1 VVVLKRAVST
11 PGPQFPIRRNTALL
25 AAATACYAGLGQ
37 LVAAVATLTFV
48 LVTGIESLLGLG
60 PALVIGTA
68 ALAAFPAGRA
78 MDRFGRVPVLAAGF
92 LSGGVGSILIGIGAR
107 TVSTPLVLAG
117 FVLVGTAN
125 GAILLIRTPAGDMYP
140 DRRGR
145 GVSLVLFGAVFG
157 AALGPLVFTPLFGGR
172 ELEPDALLVPW
183 LVAAGIM
190 LLGVAFVL
198 GVRPD
203 PRRIAEALTGHDPAE
218 PATAAAPL
226 GVILRRPGV
235 VPSLVAA
242 VASWSVMVA
251 VMNLTGYVVIGHG
264 HHQHQLFPIV
274 SAHLVG
280 MFGLVLV
287 VGDLIDRIGRRQ
299 ALVGGLL
306 LIGVSCVSLVWIESI
321 AATAL
326 ALFGLGL
333 GWNFSFVAATAELA
347 DRTSAVERGRMLGFN
362 DLLSGVCG
370 ASLALI
376 GGYTF
381 SEAGVAALGV
391 GATLIAV
398 APVLWILVRGVPRP
412 VTETG

>member
-1 VVVLKRAVST
+1 VSVPNARAEL
-11 PGPQFPIRRNTALL
+11 PIRRNTALL
-25 AAATACYAGLGQ
+25 GAATACFAGLSQ

-68 ALAAFPAGRA
+68 AVAAFPAGRA

-92 LSGGVGSILIGIGAR
+92 TAGAVGSMLIGIGAR
-107 TVSTPLVLAG
+107 AVSTPLVLAG

-140 DRRGR
+140 HRRER

-157 AALGPLVFTPLFGGR
+157 AALGPLVFTPLFGGK

-183 LVAAGIM
+183 LVAAGLM
-190 LLGVAFVL
+190 LLGLAFVL
-198 GVRPD
+198 AVRPD
-203 PRRIAEALTGHDPAE
+203 PKRIAEMLTVGEQAPPPSA
-218 PATAAAPL
+218 PAPL
-226 GVILRRPGV
+226 GAILRRPGV
-235 VPSLVAA
+235 VPALIAA

-287 VGDLIDRIGRRQ
+287 VGDLISRIGRRQ
-299 ALVGGLL
+299 ALLGGLL
-306 LIGVSCVSLVWIESI
+306 LIGVSCASLIWVESI
-321 AATAL
+321 AATAV

-347 DRTSAVERGRMLGFN
+347 DRTTAVERGRVLGFN
-362 DLLSGVCG
+362 DLLSGLCG

-381 SEAGVAALGV
+381 TEAGVAALGV

-398 APVLWILVRGVPRP
+398 APVLWILLKGVPRAVP
-412 VTETG
+412 EAG